1 MSTSNVFFRGISNGL
16 DSLAGNNNSRSR
28 AYNHGFYH
36 NLSGLFRHRK
46 FFSRNEEDTQ
56 SESTRVIVQCNKDR
70 FGLPG
75 LYDD

>member
-1 MSTSNVFFRGISNGL
+1 MSTSNAFFRGISNSL
-16 DSLAGNNNSRSR
+16 DSFPGNNNSRSR
-28 AYNHGFYH
+28 AYNHVFSH
-36 NLSGLFRHRK
+36 NLIALIWHRK

>member
-1 MSTSNVFFRGISNGL
+1 MSTSNAFFRGISNGL
-16 DSLAGNNNSRSR
+16 DSFPGNNNSRSR

-56 SESTRVIVQCNKDR
+56 SESTRVIVQCNKER

>member
-1 MSTSNVFFRGISNGL
+1 MSTSNAFFRGISNGL
-16 DSLAGNNNSRSR
+16 DSFPGNNNSRSR

-46 FFSRNEEDTQ
+46 FFSRNKEDTQ
-56 SESTRVIVQCNKDR
+56 SESTRVIVQYNKDR

>member
-1 MSTSNVFFRGISNGL
+1 MSTSNAFFRGISNGL
-16 DSLAGNNNSRSR
+16 DSFPGNNNSRSR

-46 FFSRNEEDTQ
+46 FFSRNEESTQ

>member
-1 MSTSNVFFRGISNGL
+1 MSTSNAFFRGISNGL
-16 DSLAGNNNSRSR
+16 DSLTGNNNSQSR

-36 NLSGLFRHRK
+36 NLSALFRHRK
-46 FFSRNEEDTQ
+46 FFSRNEESTQ
-56 SESTRVIVQCNKDR
+56 SESTRVIVQCNKER

>member
-1 MSTSNVFFRGISNGL
+1 MSTSNAFFRGISNGL
-16 DSLAGNNNSRSR
+16 DSLTGNNNIRSI

-46 FFSRNEEDTQ
+46 FFSRNEESTQ
-56 SESTRVIVQCNKDR
+56 SESTRVIVHCNKDR

-75 LYDD
+75 L

>member
-1 MSTSNVFFRGISNGL
+1 MSTSNAFFRGISNGL
-16 DSLAGNNNSRSR
+16 DSFPGNNNSRSR

-56 SESTRVIVQCNKDR
+56 SESTRVIVQCNKER
-70 FGLPG
+70 CGLPG